1 MDKIKKLKNDLKKAL
16 VTEVLNKVL
25 NDEQLKDQ
33 IEQMHIHFKMGK
45 EYNPWPLGYDQMLSA
60 TNLSEIEFNI
70 LLESLNYKLF
80 YDRNSGLIVFRPEEK
95 NE

>member
-33 IEQMHIHFKMGK
+33 IEEMHIHFNMGK
-45 EYNPWPLGYDQMLSA
+45 EYKPWPLSYDQYKEDSGLS
-60 TNLSEIEFNI
+60 SIEFNI

-80 YDRNSGLIVFRPEEK
+80 YDRNSGLIVFKPGK
-95 NE
+95 